1 MTLNMIQRPTG
12 SLPVEVTGFVG
23 RRVEL
28 AQLTSL
34 LAAARLVTVLGPGG
48 VGKTRVALR
57 AAQSVADQF
66 RHGVCLV
73 ELAGLRDPELLPHTV
88 AAALGLAEQDNR
100 SRLDVLAD
108 YVRDQNLLLIFDTC
122 EHLVDG
128 CAMLADLLLRE
139 SAGVKVLAT
148 SRQPLDVPGEHTC
161 AIAPFPVPDPDDPS
175 EADDGAD
182 EGAVELFRQRAV
194 AVVPGFVIT
203 AANRRDVVRLCRR
216 LDGIPLAIE
225 LATVR
230 LRAVPLDQLA
240 DRLEDRFRLLTGE
253 RRTAFPRHQTLRNAL
268 DWSHELCTEQERLLW
283 RRLSVFTGTF
293 DVPAAEQ
300 VCAGPGLPEGDVLEA
315 LIGLVDKS
323 VVLRMDGP
331 RNRYRQLDTIR
342 EFGADELLRS
352 GERDEF
358 RHRHLARYL
367 AMARDF
373 NDHLTDD
380 DQLRR
385 FAVLSDEHAE
395 IRTALGYGLALP
407 GQANAAA
414 RLCTWLWGYW
424 QIGRMTEA
432 RYWLTKILFEL
443 DSGTLERAW
452 CLAIRAYSAAN
463 QGDAATVIA
472 DLDEAESLAA
482 QLGDDLLAGR
492 IELYY
497 NIACVL
503 LGRAEQSAVHGQA
516 AQAKMARAGDA
527 VGLIHLDIVTGYQHF
542 LTGDPELAMAR
553 GASALDRLG
562 QQSQERWL
570 SSYAHFMVAA
580 GEFAAGA
587 HDEALRECAIAL
599 RFKQDLNDTLG
610 IAYCLEVFAWLAAAQ
625 SRPRRAAW
633 LLGAAEVLWQRI
645 GTRLSGAAA
654 AEEVHARAVKQASV
668 ALGEEHYLTVVARGA
683 GQPMNVIIDHAC
695 DDLDELG
702 VGPAGRPAARP
713 DLVLPVSVRDV
724 LTAREWEVALLVAE
738 GLSNQKIADRLVI
751 SKRTVDAHV
760 EHIFAK
766 LGVASRVL
774 IACRVRSEQGL
785 AEQPGLAE

>member
-12 SLPVEVTGFVG
+12 TLPVEVTGFVG

-28 AQLTSL
+28 AQVISL

-57 AAQSVADQF
+57 AAQDVADQF

-73 ELAGLRDPELLPHTV
+73 ELSGLRDPELLPHTV

-122 EHLVDG
+122 EHLVDA

-175 EADDGAD
+175 QTGDGADDGAD
-182 EGAVELFRQRAV
+182 DGAVELFRQRAA
-194 AVVPGFVIT
+194 AVVPGFTIT
-203 AANRRDVVRLCRR
+203 AANRRDVIRLCRR

-230 LRAVPLDQLA
+230 LRAVPLEQLA

-268 DWSHELCTEQERLLW
+268 DWSHDLCTEQERLLW

-293 DVPAAEQ
+293 DVAAAEQ
-300 VCAGPGLPEGDVLEA
+300 VCAGPGLPEADVLEA

-323 VVLRMDGP
+323 VVLRIDEP
-331 RNRYRQLDTIR
+331 RTRYRQLDTIR
-342 EFGADELLRS
+342 EFGSDELLGS
-352 GERDEF
+352 GEQDEF
-358 RHRHLARYL
+358 RRRHLARYL

-373 NDHLTDD
+373 NDHLTGEG
-380 DQLRR
+380 QLRR
-385 FAVLSDEHAE
+385 FAGLGGEHAN
-395 IRTALGYGLALP
+395 IRTALEYGLALP
-407 GQANAAA
+407 GQEKAAA

-424 QIGRMTEA
+424 QIGRMAEA
-432 RYWLTKILFEL
+432 RYWLTKIIFQLP
-443 DSGTLERAW
+443 SCTLERAW

-463 QGDAATVIA
+463 QGDATTAIT
-472 DLDEAESLAA
+472 DLDEAASLAA
-482 QLGDDLLAGR
+482 EFGDGLLAGR

-503 LGRAEQSAVHGQA
+503 LGRAEESAVHGQA
-516 AQAKMARAGDA
+516 AQAKMTDVGDT
-527 VGLIHLDIVTGYQHF
+527 VGLIHLDIVTGYLHF
-542 LTGDPELAMAR
+542 LTGDPERAMSH

-562 QQSQERWL
+562 ENSQERWL

-580 GEFAAGA
+580 GQFAAGA

-599 RFKQDLNDTLG
+599 RFKQDLDDTLG

-625 SRPRRAAW
+625 GRPRRAAW
-633 LLGAAEVLWQRI
+633 LLGAAAALWQRT

-654 AEEVHARAVKQASV
+654 AEAVHANAAKQVSV
-668 ALGEEHYLTVVARGA
+668 ALGEERYLTLLARGA
-683 GQPMNVIIDHAC
+683 GQPLNVIIDHAC
-695 DDLDELG
+695 GDLDELHAA
-702 VGPAGRPAARP
+702 PSARPAPAAAQA
-713 DLVLPVSVRDV
+713 LPVSIRDV

-774 IACRVRSEQGL
+774 IAGRVRSERDL
-785 AEQPGLAE
+785 SE

>member
-1 MTLNMIQRPTG
+1 
-12 SLPVEVTGFVG
+12 
-23 RRVEL
+23 
-28 AQLTSL
+28 
-34 LAAARLVTVLGPGG
+34 
-48 VGKTRVALR
+48 
-57 AAQSVADQF
+57 
-66 RHGVCLV
+66 
-73 ELAGLRDPELLPHTV
+73 
-88 AAALGLAEQDNR
+88 
-100 SRLDVLAD
+100 
-108 YVRDQNLLLIFDTC
+108 
-122 EHLVDG
+122 
-128 CAMLADLLLRE
+128 
-139 SAGVKVLAT
+139 
-148 SRQPLDVPGEHTC
+148 
-161 AIAPFPVPDPDDPS
+161 
-175 EADDGAD
+175 
-182 EGAVELFRQRAV
+182 
-194 AVVPGFVIT
+194 
-203 AANRRDVVRLCRR
+203 
-216 LDGIPLAIE
+216 
-225 LATVR
+225 
-230 LRAVPLDQLA
+230 
-240 DRLEDRFRLLTGE
+240 
-253 RRTAFPRHQTLRNAL
+253 
-268 DWSHELCTEQERLLW
+268 
-283 RRLSVFTGTF
+283 
-293 DVPAAEQ
+293 
-300 VCAGPGLPEGDVLEA
+300 
-315 LIGLVDKS
+315 
-323 VVLRMDGP
+323 
-331 RNRYRQLDTIR
+331 
-342 EFGADELLRS
+342 
-352 GERDEF
+352 
-358 RHRHLARYL
+358 
-367 AMARDF
+367 MARDF

-562 QQSQERWL
+562 QHSQERWL

-654 AEEVHARAVKQASV
+654 AEEVHAKAVKQASV
-668 ALGEEHYLTVVARGA
+668 ALGEEHYLTVVACGA

-695 DDLDELG
+695 GDLDELG
-702 VGPAGRPAARP
+702 VGLAGRPAARP

-785 AEQPGLAE
+785 AE